1 MTSRIDKLVR
11 EFMGVDRIAD
21 AAAIRSKPVTFVVSN
36 ATQTAMARSTV
47 ALALRSFG
55 DIIHIHTYGQ
65 TPTAVVDAMLA
76 EASEYGSE
84 DRLSLKRRDDDPLS
98 LGLGCPSSGLHI
110 DASGSVAGINLLLPG
125 RPATG
130 PASCFASAAGM
141 AKLFAVAMGLPVDVV
156 KESWLMSLATFEAQD
171 ENAYVGDI
179 DIGRVLAIGA
189 GAIGGGLAE
198 TARYS
203 RWRGHIEFV
212 DRERYDEPN
221 HETTL
226 VISRRHAIERCKKA
240 ETLAALLNRAELTA
254 HGALDEIT
262 AESSL
267 LQQNWNAVVVGVDN
281 PELRRALD
289 NVASPILNAGVGG
302 TRRDAGHVLF
312 SRHTKGDPLLSSLY
326 RAALTAA
333 SSDDAPSDITDQCS
347 RVAYANAALAAPFL
361 GLAAGAVLGA
371 GLEHLATGRDL
382 STNYLKFDLL
392 GLQQRFLRDK
402 RARSSSAAA

>member
-11 EFMGVDRIAD
+11 EFTGVDRIAD
-21 AAAIRSKPVTFVVSN
+21 AAALRAKPVTLVVSS
-36 ATQTAMARSTV
+36 ATQIALARSTV

-55 DIIHIHTYGQ
+55 DTVHIHADGP
-65 TPTAVVDAMLA
+65 TPAVVVDAMFA
-76 EASEYGSE
+76 EAVEYGGE
-84 DRLSLKRRDDDPLS
+84 NRLSLKPCDGPLS
-98 LGLGCPSSGLHI
+98 LGLGCPSGGLLV
-110 DASGSVAGINLLLPG
+110 DASGSVAGINTLLAA

-130 PASCFASAAGM
+130 PASCFASAAGI
-141 AKLFAVAMGLPVDVV
+141 AKLFSLAMGVPAELVR
-156 KESWLMSLATFEAQD
+156 ESWRMSLATFETQD
-171 ENAYVGDI
+171 KNAYLGDI

-189 GAIGGGLAE
+189 GAIGAGLAE

-226 VISRRHAIERCKKA
+226 VISRRHALERCKKA
-240 ETLAALLNRAELTA
+240 ETLGALLNRAELTA
-254 HGALDEIT
+254 HGTLDEING
-262 AESSL
+262 ESSL

-281 PELRRALD
+281 PDLRRALD
-289 NVASPILNAGVGG
+289 NVAWPILNAGVGG

-312 SRHTKGDPLLSSLY
+312 SRHTKSDTLLSSLY
-326 RAALTAA
+326 RATLTAT
-333 SSDDAPSDITDQCS
+333 SPDSAPSDITDQCS
-347 RVAYANAALAAPFL
+347 RIAYAEVALAAPFL
-361 GLAAGAVLGA
+361 GLAAGAILGA
-371 GLEHLATGRDL
+371 GLEHLATGREL

-392 GLQQRFLRDK
+392 GLQQRFLREK